1 MSTFPNGMNI
11 IDLHCDTI
19 LSCFMGK
26 KNVRELEGHINL
38 DKLKAGGCLAQ
49 CFALFI
55 PSNELAV
62 RQFGHEVDT
71 WDLYNQLLA
80 IYKDAIADA
89 SDVLRPALSCS
100 DIIEN
105 SKNGYMSSIL
115 TIEDAVEL
123 EGKMERLEQVYKDGV
138 RMIAL
143 TWNFENSVGFPNSR
157 DPEKHLK
164 LGLKPFGI
172 EVVQRMNELG
182 MIVDVSHL
190 SEAGFYDIVKYTK
203 KPFVASHS
211 CCRALRDHSRNLT
224 DDQLKALADKGGVV
238 GINFCDDFLND
249 RGEHYSTIDDVVRHI
264 LHIRDKAGV
273 DSIAI
278 GSDFD
283 GIGSKLEFK
292 DYSGL
297 PLILN
302 ALESYFTADELEK
315 ICHDNFLRVFAA
327 QA

>member
-1 MSTFPNGMNI
+1 MSKFPNGMNI
-11 IDLHCDTI
+11 VDLHCDTI
-19 LSCFMGK
+19 LSAFSDK
-26 KNVRELEGHINL
+26 KNLHTLEGHINL
-38 DKLKAGGCLAQ
+38 EKLKAGGCLAQ

-71 WDLYNQLLA
+71 WDLYQQLLA
-80 IYKDAIADA
+80 VYRDVIADV
-89 SDVLRPALSCS
+89 SDVMRPALSY
-100 DIIEN
+100 DQILEN
-105 SKNGYMSSIL
+105 SSNGFMSSIL

-123 EGKMERLEQVYKDGV
+123 DGKMERLEQVYEDGV

-172 EVVQRMNELG
+172 EVVERMNELG

-190 SEAGFYDIVKYTK
+190 SEAGFYDVVKYTK

-211 CCRALRDHSRNLT
+211 CARALRDHSRNLT
-224 DDQLKALADKGGVV
+224 DDQLHALADKGGVI
-238 GINFCDDFLND
+238 GINFMDDFLND
-249 RGEHYSTIDDVVRHI
+249 RGERYTTIDDVVRHV
-264 LHIRDKAGV
+264 LHIRDVAGV
-273 DSIAI
+273 DALAM

-297 PLILN
+297 PLILQ
-302 ALESYFTADELEK
+302 ALEPYFTGDELDK
-315 ICHDNFLRVFAA
+315 ISHDNFLRVLSD